1 METDIFYRDEEGRL
15 VQVLSQAVMR
25 ESGRDVVL
33 YQELFGSYGRKV
45 EYRDVFLASMNAFDG
60 MFSQDEG
67 SVVSNQAKASG
78 EKTAFGTGEAAKP
91 GGTSEESVFLGTERA
106 MDMGKTTDAKRAD
119 GMGEDSPQELLIAFL
134 DAQAYSE
141 KLEILYQMKDC
152 VTDYLIDT
160 MALSLDME
168 IPQGVLEDRYQ
179 KLIRSLRTVMKY
191 EANRLR

>member
-45 EYRDVFLASMNAFDG
+45 EYRDVFLASMSAFDG

-67 SVVSNQAKASG
+67 PVVSNQAKASG
-78 EKTAFGTGEAAKP
+78 EKTAFGT
-91 GGTSEESVFLGTERA
+91 
-106 MDMGKTTDAKRAD
+106 
-119 GMGEDSPQELLIAFL
+119 GEDSPQELLIAFL

>member
-1 METDIFYRDEEGRL
+1 MEKNIFYHDQEGRF

-25 ESGRDVVL
+25 ENGRAVVL
-33 YQELFGSYGRKV
+33 YQELFGSYERKV
-45 EYRDVFLASMNAFDG
+45 EYRDVFLGSMAVFNGEFPQAG
-60 MFSQDEG
+60 EPVSSIKESPKAGQNLESSGFSGAEMGRAAEG
-67 SVVSNQAKASG
+67 TPDM
-78 EKTAFGTGEAAKP
+78 EKTTGME
-91 GGTSEESVFLGTERA
+91 GG
-106 MDMGKTTDAKRAD
+106 
-119 GMGEDSPQELLIAFL
+119 SPQDMLMAFL
-134 DAQAYSE
+134 DAQSHSE

-191 EANRLR
+191 ESNRLR